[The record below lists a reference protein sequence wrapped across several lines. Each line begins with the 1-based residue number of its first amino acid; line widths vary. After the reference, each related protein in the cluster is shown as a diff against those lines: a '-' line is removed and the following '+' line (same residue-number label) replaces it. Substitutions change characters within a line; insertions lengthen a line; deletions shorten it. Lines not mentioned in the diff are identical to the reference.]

1 MEGSR
6 TGEQD
11 GGGARSGAPVGA
23 RAKYLR
29 PEAPDQP
36 IVTMTR
42 GELETMLERVAERVA
57 ARQAPLLVDKQGLA
71 SRLECSASHIDVL
84 RKRGLPTVLVGQ
96 AVRFEPEAVV
106 AWLRARGEEDSTDA
120 VCVG

>member
-6 TGEQD
+6 TEEQD
-11 GGGARSGAPVGA
+11 GGGARSGVPVGA

-42 GELETMLERVAERVA
+42 GELEAMMERVVERVAG
-57 ARQAPLLVDKQGLA
+57 RQEALLVDKQGLA
-71 SRLECSASHIDVL
+71 TRLDCSTAHIDHL

-96 AVRFEPEAVV
+96 SVRFEPGAVL
-106 AWLRARGEEDSTDA
+106 AWLMGDGSPETSPAA
-120 VCVG
+120 